1 MITDTAA
8 ALPIP
13 QPAFPSPTSFA
24 RSVAHQRRA
33 HELIPG
39 AAHTY
44 AKGDDQYPEGLC
56 PVIAR
61 GEGANVW
68 DLDGNRYVEFGAGAR
83 SVTLGHGYRPVCDA
97 AYRAMLDGTNFA
109 RPAALEAQ
117 AAEAFLANVPYAD
130 MVKFGKNGSDCTTGA
145 FKLARA
151 VTGRSKVA
159 ICWDHPFFSVD
170 DWFIGTTPMDGGI
183 TDQTKS
189 NTVTFRYNDL
199 KSLEALF
206 AAHPNEISCV
216 MLEAERDEAPQPG
229 YLAGVKALCKK
240 HGALFVIDET
250 IAGFRLHAG
259 GGQMLH
265 GIEPDLSTWGKAIA
279 NGFSVSALAGK
290 REFMERGGLRDLEHD
305 RVFLLSLTHGAES
318 TGLGAM
324 LATIEAYKQRDV
336 IAELRNVGV
345 AVRDGFNRITGQLG
359 IRDYLYADGHPS
371 NLVFV
376 TKDADHNKSQP
387 FRTLFMQEFVK
398 RGVIAPSLVVSAAFT
413 ESDIDHA
420 LWAFGEAAKVYA
432 RALNDGVEKHLAG
445 RSVKPVFRKRV

>member
-8 ALPIP
+8 ATAIR
-13 QPAFPSPTSFA
+13 QPSFATPTSFA
-24 RSVAHQRRA
+24 RSIAHQRRA
-33 HELIPG
+33 HEIIPG

-56 PVIAR
+56 PVIVR
-61 GEGANVW
+61 GEGACVW
-68 DLDGNRYVEFGAGAR
+68 DVDGNRFVEFGAGAR

-97 AYRAMLDGTNFA
+97 AYRAACDGTNFA
-109 RPAALEAQ
+109 RPSVLEAQ
-117 AAEAFLANVPYAD
+117 AAEAFLSNVPYAD
-130 MVKFGKNGSDCTTGA
+130 MVKFGKNGSDCTTAA
-145 FKLARA
+145 FKLSRA

-159 ICWDHPFFSVD
+159 ICWDQPFFSVD

-189 NTVTFRYNDL
+189 NTLTFRYNCL
-199 KSLEALF
+199 ASLERLF
-206 AAHPNEISCV
+206 LENTNEIACV
-216 MLEAERDEAPQPG
+216 MLEAERDEPPLPG
-229 YLAGVKALCKK
+229 YLQGVKALCKK

-265 GIEPDLSTWGKAIA
+265 QIEPDLSTWGKAIA

-318 TGLGAM
+318 TGLAAM
-324 LATIEAYKQRDV
+324 IATIHAYKNRDV
-336 IAELRNVGV
+336 IGELRDAGTR
-345 AVRDGFNRITGQLG
+345 VRDGFNAITTSLG
-359 IRDYLYADGHPS
+359 IDDYLYADGHPS

-376 TKDADHNKSQP
+376 TKDATHNKSQP

-398 RGVIAPSLVVSAAFT
+398 RGVIAPSLVVSAAFGDD
-413 ESDIDHA
+413 EIDHA
-420 LWAFGEAAKVYA
+420 LWAFGEAAEVYA
-432 RALNDGVEKHLAG
+432 RALTDGVEKHLVG